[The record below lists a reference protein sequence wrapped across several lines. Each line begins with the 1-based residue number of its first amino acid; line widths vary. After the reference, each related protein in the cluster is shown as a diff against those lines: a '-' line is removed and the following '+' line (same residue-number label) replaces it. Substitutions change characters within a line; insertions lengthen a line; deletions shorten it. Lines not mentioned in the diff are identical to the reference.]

1 MNVELNQEQTARLEL
16 ISLHAGKRPAEMLLE
31 AAQLILDSDREQ
43 SARSQKFLP
52 EEKMEERLADLLR
65 NRG

>member
-1 MNVELNQEQTARLEL
+1 MNVELNPEQTARLEL

-43 SARSQKFLP
+43 TATSQNFLP
-52 EEKMEERLADLLR
+52 EEKMEERLARLLR
-65 NRG
+65 NRE